1 MEVVCEHCQA
11 KLNIPDEKIPR
22 DQAVK
27 INCPKCGSKVTVG
40 PRGGGS
46 GEKEE
51 RAYDYSDYSDDEALG
66 FYEEGTKLA
75 LVMAGG
81 EVASATLKA
90 AGEELGYTCVETSNT
105 RDAIGKMRF
114 HHFDLLILSEG
125 FDGQSLNNS
134 PILNYLNH
142 VPMSVRRRM
151 FVALVSEQFKTMD
164 NMMAF
169 AMSANTVISGKD
181 LDKMAV
187 ILKKAIT
194 ENEKFYKVFMDAL
207 IETGKV

>member
-1 MEVVCEHCQA
+1 MGKW
-11 KLNIPDEKIPR
+11 KLKS
-22 DQAVK
+22 
-27 INCPKCGSKVTVG
+27 CPKCGGKITVG
-40 PRGGGS
+40 PQGGGS
-46 GEKEE
+46 GGKEE
-51 RAYDYSDYSDDEALG
+51 KAYDYSDYSDDEALG

-81 EVASATLKA
+81 ESASATLKA
-90 AGEELGYTCVETSNT
+90 AVEELGFTYVETSNT

-114 HHFDLLILSEG
+114 HHFDLLILLED

-142 VPMSVRRRM
+142 IPMSVRRRM
-151 FVALVSEQFKTMD
+151 FVALVSDQFKSMD

-169 AMSANTVISGKD
+169 AMSANTVISGQD
-181 LDKMAV
+181 LDKMGV
-187 ILKKAIT
+187 ILRKAIT

-207 IETGKV
+207 VETGKA

>member
-11 KLNIPDEKIPR
+11 KLNVPDEKIPK

-27 INCPKCGSKVTVG
+27 ISCPKCGGKITVG

-46 GEKEE
+46 GDQGEK
-51 RAYDYSDYSDDEALG
+51 AYDYSDYSDDEALG

-75 LVMAGG
+75 LVMDGG
-81 EVASATLKA
+81 EADSATLKA
-90 AGEELGYTCVETSNT
+90 AVEALGYTYVTTSNT

-114 HHFDLLILSEG
+114 HNFDLLVLFED
-125 FDGQSLNNS
+125 FDGQSLSNS

-142 VPMSVRRRM
+142 IPMSVRRRM
-151 FVALVSEQFKTMD
+151 FVALVSDQFKSMD

-169 AMSANTVISGKD
+169 AMSANTVISGQD
-181 LDKMAV
+181 LDKMGV
-187 ILKKAIT
+187 ILRKAIT

-207 IETGKV
+207 VETGKA